1 LNVFGSNA
9 VGDGLFWRGAWFMAF
24 YCMIMGLSS
33 TVYTAVSVI
42 LVFFLFWNLDLLM
55 MNIFMTCQ
63 MKNLALHV
71 DEKSCGS
78 ITVFFNQRLEDLD

>member
-1 LNVFGSNA
+1 
-9 VGDGLFWRGAWFMAF
+9 
-24 YCMIMGLSS
+24 
-33 TVYTAVSVI
+33 
-42 LVFFLFWNLDLLM
+42 M

-78 ITVFFNQRLEDLD
+78 ITVFFNQRLEDLDQFRYFCVEIFKINVAPLDRDYHH